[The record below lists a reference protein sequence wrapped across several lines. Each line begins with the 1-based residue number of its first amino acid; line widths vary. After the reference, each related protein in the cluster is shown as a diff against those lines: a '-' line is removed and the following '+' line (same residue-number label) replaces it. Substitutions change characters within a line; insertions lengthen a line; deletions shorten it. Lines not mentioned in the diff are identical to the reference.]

1 MVDPT
6 KGAVTILDI
15 TLILMTAVW
24 ILFGVYRGLTLVEM
38 VYNWIFVT
46 VNITTLI
53 LNFRLINKM
62 LI

>member
-1 MVDPT
+1 MADPT
-6 KGAVTILDI
+6 KRAITILDI

-46 VNITTLI
+46 VNISTLI
-53 LNFRLINKM
+53 LNLRLINR
-62 LI
+62 

>member
-53 LNFRLINKM
+53 LNLRLINKM
-62 LI
+62 